1 MLTIKKILF
10 PTDYSRCADQA
21 FGVAVKFA
29 KQFKAELH
37 LLHAHVPHEADPQ
50 SISQLRQAKGEE
62 LLSES
67 MKTVIAQAQA
77 SGLSITGSIVRDIAV
92 GPVILDYVRAND
104 IDLVVMGTHG
114 RRGLGHLF
122 LGSVA
127 EEVVRFSPCPVLTIK
142 EKKEPSEAGPWQKI
156 LVPIDFSKHSEQ
168 AVRYAKELAVM
179 FGAELQILHI
189 VEELLHPAFYA
200 SGRSS
205 IFEFMP
211 EIEAS
216 SVKETNR
223 ILKEAGGP
231 EVKFELH
238 LQEGR
243 ASRDIVR
250 FAERH
255 GSDLIVI
262 ATHGLTGIEHLLL
275 GGVTEKVV
283 RFSSVPVFTVKA
295 FGKSLL
301 GPPDLKEL
309 EEIGSGSSRASHT

>member
-21 FGVAVKFA
+21 FGVAVQFA
-29 KQFKAELH
+29 LRFKAELH
-37 LLHAHVPHEADPQ
+37 LLHAHVPHESDPQ
-50 SISQLRQAKGEE
+50 PLSQIRQGKGEE

-67 MKTVIAQAQA
+67 MKDVIAQTQA
-77 SGLSITGSIVRDIAV
+77 SGLSIVGSVVRDIAV
-92 GPVILDYVRAND
+92 GPVILDYVKEND

-127 EEVVRFSPCPVLTIK
+127 EEVVRFSTCPVLTIK
-142 EKKEPSEAGPWQKI
+142 EKKEPRAATSWKKI
-156 LVPIDFSKHSEQ
+156 LVPVDFSKYSEQ
-168 AVRYAKELAVM
+168 TVRYAKELATT

-189 VEELLHPAFYA
+189 VEELLHPAFYTT
-200 SGRSS
+200 GRSS

-216 SVKETNR
+216 SIKETNR

-231 EVKFELH
+231 DVKFELH

-255 GSDLIVI
+255 DSDLIVI

-275 GGVTEKVV
+275 GSVTEKVV
-283 RFSSVPVFTVKA
+283 RFSSVPVLTVKA
-295 FGKSLL
+295 FGKSLI
-301 GPPDLKEL
+301 GSPDLKEL
-309 EEIGSGSSRASHT
+309 EEIGSGSARASRN